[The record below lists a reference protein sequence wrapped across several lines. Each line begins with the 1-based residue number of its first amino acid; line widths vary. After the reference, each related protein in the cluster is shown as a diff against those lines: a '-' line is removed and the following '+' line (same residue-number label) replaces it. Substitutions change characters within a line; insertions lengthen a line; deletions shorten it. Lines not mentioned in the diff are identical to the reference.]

1 MIQKVFR
8 QMLITQILSSLTVM
22 ICMFVDSVIIG
33 RFLGVSAMTAYG
45 LTNPILLAFAAFGS
59 MLTAGIQV
67 CCGKTMG
74 RGDMEATNACFSTSL
89 VYAGAV
95 SVLGLVL
102 VLVFSGPIATLLGAG
117 RRDVG
122 NEVFFLTKDYLTG
135 FIIGAPAFLMAQI
148 MVPYLQMGGK
158 RTLVAVAVVAMTLG
172 DIVFDLL
179 NVFVF
184 HGGTFG
190 MGLASSLS
198 YYIALAIGGSWFL
211 KKNCLFNLRPRSVS
225 LKLCRELNRNG
236 MPTMVNQI
244 SVVLLVFLTNHVLQ
258 AVSSSLAVAAYSVIS
273 TLSNV
278 CYCFGAGIGAV
289 ALMLSSVFYGDEDRN
304 ALISIVRTALKY
316 GIVLGIVVMAVML
329 AGANRFAALFLSD
342 SPNTTAMAAQGLRL
356 FALSLPFSV
365 IVTSMKNYYQGI
377 GRITFSELLSF
388 MQSFV
393 FKAVFILLLSGIL
406 GTTGVWLSWLC
417 GEAAA
422 LLLLLAVIW
431 HRKNCVTVR
440 PEAISLLPEH
450 FGGTDSFQMVV
461 RDLDGAIKV
470 STAAEKYCS
479 ERNLSARTAMLIGLC
494 IEEMVS
500 NIVEHGFTKDRQK
513 DHSIDVRL
521 SLENGETRIRIRDNC
536 VYFDP
541 VSYLKLHSTE
551 DPVAHIGIRM
561 VMRMVKE
568 ANYIS
573 ALGLNN
579 LTLVI

>member
-33 RFLGVSAMTAYG
+33 RFLGVNAMTAYG
-45 LTNPILLAFAAFGS
+45 LTNPILLVFAAFGS

-74 RGDMEATNACFSTSL
+74 RGDMDATNACFSTSL

-102 VLVFSGPIATLLGAG
+102 VLLFSGPISTLLGAG
-117 RRDVG
+117 RPAAG
-122 NEVFFLTKDYLTG
+122 NEVFFLTRDYLTG

-148 MVPYLQMGGK
+148 IVPYLQMGGK
-158 RTLVAVAVVAMTLG
+158 RKLVAVAVVAMTLG

-198 YYIALAIGGSWFL
+198 YYIALAIGGSYFL
-211 KKNCLFNLRPRSVS
+211 KKNCMFRLRPRAVR
-225 LKLCRELNRNG
+225 LKLCWELNRNG
-236 MPTMVNQI
+236 TPTMVNQI

-258 AVSSSLAVAAYSVIS
+258 AVSSSLAVAAFSVIS

-278 CYCFGAGIGAV
+278 CYCFGAGVGAV
-289 ALMLSSVFYGDEDRN
+289 ALMLSSVFYGDEDRS
-304 ALISIVRTALKY
+304 ALLSIVRVALQY
-316 GIVLGIVVMAVML
+316 GIVLGIAVMAVML
-329 AGANRFAALFLSD
+329 AGADIFASLFLED
-342 SPNTTAMAAQGLRL
+342 SPEATAMAAQGLRL
-356 FALSLPFSV
+356 
-365 IVTSMKNYYQGI
+365 TNYYQGS
-377 GRITFSELLSF
+377 GRIAFSPLLSF
-388 MQSFV
+388 VQSFA
-393 FKAVFILLLSGIL
+393 FKAVFILLLSSVL

-422 LLLLLAVIW
+422 LLLLLAVVW
-431 HRKNCVTVR
+431 RRKGHVTVR
-440 PEAISLLPEH
+440 PEELSLLPES
-450 FGGTDSFQMVV
+450 FGGADSFQMVV
-461 RDLDGAIKV
+461 RDLDGAIAV
-470 STAAEKYCS
+470 STDAESFCS

-500 NIVEHGFTKDRQK
+500 NIVEHGFPKDRQK

-541 VSYLKLHSTE
+541 VSYLKLHNDE

-561 VMRMVKE
+561 VMKMVKE